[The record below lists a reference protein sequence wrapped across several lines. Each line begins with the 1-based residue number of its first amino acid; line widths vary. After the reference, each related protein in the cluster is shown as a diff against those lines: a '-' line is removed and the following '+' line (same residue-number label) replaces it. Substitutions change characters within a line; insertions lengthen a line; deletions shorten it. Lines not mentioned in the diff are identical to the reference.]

1 MGLDLN
7 LVPDVVKP
15 LAQPLAG
22 GAIPD
27 ADVGGIIAE
36 AETLEHLADLL
47 AKIKA
52 EDAHAVVRMLRGW
65 EWQGPAK
72 EAFEQAFAALGGEAE
87 AAGRPS
93 AEALIDRLGQALRE
107 ESASLRRHGVRMQ
120 QTEWMIYASLA
131 LLGVMIV
138 RLLVWIYVN
147 GPAVLRLIQH
157 HTVLTQVR
165 IETVKRLVLVNMVK
179 FAAISGGLDFGVQV
193 AQQIWGAREAGDFDL
208 ESLAMSLGSG
218 ALTGALFAGANAGLS
233 RLLSR
238 PMVYVASEAELA
250 VRDRVVAIT
259 QSMYGQALLGG
270 VAGTAGAV
278 PGLALSGQL
287 DAEHLAYTF
296 ISGVAGGLD
305 IPASARVSFV
315 PMRAVAELGDSP
327 LLEAPH
333 ADPPHSPD
341 GPPPADPRALE
352 PHRPGS
358 PGDHTPPAADHDATA
373 LVEHSRPEEHGD
385 ADTSTDR
392 DQSQAGDVLLQPYPS
407 PVIMGE
413 VTRRHDTLLPG
424 PVGDRAGHGG
434 TPARPP
440 QGLPAERTPT
450 GEAAPASPPV
460 SSRLSR
466 GSLLPATV
474 PATISTTPYDV
485 GTPEQH
491 AQRADEPPKAAA
503 EQRPEAPKEAA
514 EQRPEAPETAE
525 PGSTAHSRP
534 EPPEQSPAG
543 APAPHAPRDHGT
555 TPETRTSAL
564 PETPLEQALTGQ
576 APEPVAG
583 PSGARPATS
592 HLSHGDRPYDALPVH
607 PIPDATAAAHP
618 HSSEQGAPHAPDA
631 WRTSLQGGPDVPAAR
646 TAALPEDPRR
656 IEPVTRRVADLL
668 SRDGQY
674 DPISGAAWEAAYT
687 TTVKTLMDT
696 MDSSTRDML
705 GVGRKQ
711 PLRQAVGD
719 PGSYLVLS
727 EVKAVGRTVRTW
739 QAVERNSIQSFV
751 EGSLRFSD
759 TQRRIIR
766 QIPFDSPEA
775 LRIARR
781 LAVEELL
788 RTWGYGAGEMLP
800 ERLAMHMAARDEFG
814 LTGILDLETYGSPS
828 RSTTARAVHA
838 RSGDMLR
845 DFLRQ
850 QYAETQRELGRR
862 GIEELVLY
870 RGMTLD
876 PFHPVPALAD
886 AANGDVVPAPPGLP
900 LQSWSAMP
908 GVAKRY
914 TGLGDG
920 AVMAGVIPA
929 SQVLST
935 PWTGMGQLP
944 LNEFVVLATPGE
956 VTVLRPPHVSAP
968 DPTMS
973 DIPPGWQLSKPGD
986 GWTYCEQGHRHW
998 GTEGGSGLL
1007 AFHRPP
1013 GGEVHVLMQLR
1024 SMETHHGGT
1033 WGLPGGARH
1042 SGEDP
1047 VEAGLREAAE
1057 ENRLDPREVNVRGV
1071 HHDDHGGWA
1080 FDTVIGEMAHLAD
1093 VWPASRES
1101 LDNAW
1106 VPLEEVPRLNLHPDL
1121 ARSWPSVRAELER
1134 VLTDSGTGGGRPPAP
1149 DPTPPGPAAR
1159 PLGTPPDIPG
1169 EYSPIADPRPRNF
1182 AEAAAIVHRWTPG
1195 NERRDGSDEELLAEG
1210 RRLVDQ
1216 LPVLDQGDTTAR
1228 ALAAM
1233 SRIIQW
1239 HDPRRAL
1246 PEIAA
1251 ELGLGR
1257 DVDALVDLYGDARRH
1272 GLAPDSATDRAG
1284 LTDILKRSMEAD
1296 PHRWAG
1302 QRHHTL
1308 FSLHDVTAA
1317 QARTVGLLVHM
1328 MKEPVTYRS
1337 ARDFVR
1343 PVMERHGIRDTAQL
1357 LPVVRAA
1364 HENGYLPGGT
1374 SGEAAFHAGM
1384 DRFRQEDPY
1393 LWDGVLLA
1401 ERHSLADPGDATAR
1415 LVALLDEHASR
1426 TSTGAERAVPPLE
1439 RLAGDVGQGRS
1450 VEQLVRLAEDALAH
1464 GADLAHASGP
1474 RELTGLLHAHRAR
1487 DPHLWDGLRIAA
1499 ERDIT
1504 HPSDDEARA
1513 LSRLAEITGSDAPSR
1528 LWVFDP
1534 LRRLAGEAGLDHS
1547 VERLAQRAAE
1557 AQRAGF
1563 DLFGPVDRRQVIDA
1577 LTGNAPIGRPPGTPE
1592 VPPGLHDLSPSTVR
1606 DARQAAIREHAEA
1619 QQAYQQAHPRM
1630 RRALSRFAG
1639 SDAPAVAAQERVASL
1654 EARAQAWQ
1662 RRPELPEVSFTRDFA
1677 AFRRAYEQ
1685 ALDRASRGEPVI
1697 PYMVENATASLGA
1710 RDGGRGF
1717 GLELEFDLPG
1727 PASRQGLEAI
1737 ARALHEAG
1745 LTSDA
1750 QVHSYHTMQGQGYRS
1765 GKNGGRGLWRLEK
1778 DGTVAGELISPIL
1791 YDEPATWENLRIA
1804 CEIIRAHG
1812 GTATVSTGGH
1822 VHVSTHDYDHIVEHY
1837 TGMLEYVDHH
1847 SDTLFRLGHNPERES
1862 HRGLQ
1867 YCRPNQR
1874 PAAGYESM
1882 GPTRNSN
1889 SNRKVAVNMAGMKG
1903 TSKDHV
1909 EFRLWDGSLD
1919 AAVIQAQTKV
1929 SIALVEAVLRNAPL
1943 GDLPNM
1949 GRRDRLGTHAGL
1961 RDLGAALDLTEP
1973 GSLSFRSLVDEL
1985 FWRAADKEQLTALY
1999 AATRWVRGA

>member
-15 LAQPLAG
+15 VAQPLAG

-72 EAFEQAFAALGGEAE
+72 EAFEQAFAALGGEAD

-93 AEALIDRLGQALRE
+93 AEALIDRLAQALRE

-157 HTVLTQVR
+157 HTLLTQVK

-270 VAGTAGAV
+270 MAGTAGAV

-315 PMRAVAELGDSP
+315 PMRAVAEIGDPP
-327 LLEAPH
+327 LIGTSH
-333 ADPPHSPD
+333 ADPPHAPDGPPHAPD
-341 GPPPADPRALE
+341 GPPPPAPRALE
-352 PHRPGS
+352 PHQPGS
-358 PGDHTPPAADHDATA
+358 PGDHTPPATGHDTTA
-373 LVEHSRPEEHGD
+373 LVQHPRPEDH
-385 ADTSTDR
+385 ADTSTDH
-392 DQSQAGDVLLQPYPS
+392 DQSQSGDVLLQPYPS

-413 VTRRHDTLLPG
+413 VTRRHDTPLPG

-434 TPARPP
+434 TPARAP
-440 QGLPAERTPT
+440 QGLPADRTPT
-450 GEAAPASPPV
+450 GEAAPASAPV
-460 SSRLSR
+460 SSRLTR
-466 GSLLPATV
+466 GSMLPATV
-474 PATISTTPYDV
+474 PSIISTTPDDA
-485 GTPEQH
+485 GTPEPS
-491 AQRADEPPKAAA
+491 AQGTDSPPKAV
-503 EQRPEAPKEAA
+503 EKRHEAPEAA
-514 EQRPEAPETAE
+514 EPASA
-525 PGSTAHSRP
+525 AHSRP
-534 EPPEQSPAG
+534 ERPEQSPADD
-543 APAPHAPRDHGT
+543 PAPHPPRDHGS
-555 TPETRTSAL
+555 TPETRTSTLA
-564 PETPLEQALTGQ
+564 ETPQDQPVTRG
-576 APEPVAG
+576 APEPVVG
-583 PSGARPATS
+583 P
-592 HLSHGDRPYDALPVH
+592 
-607 PIPDATAAAHP
+607 AAA
-618 HSSEQGAPHAPDA
+618 
-631 WRTSLQGGPDVPAAR
+631 R
-646 TAALPEDPRR
+646 
-656 IEPVTRRVADLL
+656 PVTR
-668 SRDGQY
+668 
-674 DPISGAAWEAAYT
+674 
-687 TTVKTLMDT
+687 
-696 MDSSTRDML
+696 
-705 GVGRKQ
+705 
-711 PLRQAVGD
+711 
-719 PGSYLVLS
+719 
-727 EVKAVGRTVRTW
+727 
-739 QAVERNSIQSFV
+739 
-751 EGSLRFSD
+751 
-759 TQRRIIR
+759 
-766 QIPFDSPEA
+766 
-775 LRIARR
+775 
-781 LAVEELL
+781 
-788 RTWGYGAGEMLP
+788 
-800 ERLAMHMAARDEFG
+800 
-814 LTGILDLETYGSPS
+814 
-828 RSTTARAVHA
+828 
-838 RSGDMLR
+838 
-845 DFLRQ
+845 
-850 QYAETQRELGRR
+850 
-862 GIEELVLY
+862 
-870 RGMTLD
+870 
-876 PFHPVPALAD
+876 ALAD
-886 AANGDVVPAPPGLP
+886 SGIGDSRP
-900 LQSWSAMP
+900 
-908 GVAKRY
+908 
-914 TGLGDG
+914 
-920 AVMAGVIPA
+920 
-929 SQVLST
+929 ST
-935 PWTGMGQLP
+935 
-944 LNEFVVLATPGE
+944 
-956 VTVLRPPHVSAP
+956 
-968 DPTMS
+968 
-973 DIPPGWQLSKPGD
+973 
-986 GWTYCEQGHRHW
+986 
-998 GTEGGSGLL
+998 
-1007 AFHRPP
+1007 
-1013 GGEVHVLMQLR
+1013 
-1024 SMETHHGGT
+1024 
-1033 WGLPGGARH
+1033 
-1042 SGEDP
+1042 
-1047 VEAGLREAAE
+1047 
-1057 ENRLDPREVNVRGV
+1057 
-1071 HHDDHGGWA
+1071 
-1080 FDTVIGEMAHLAD
+1080 
-1093 VWPASRES
+1093 
-1101 LDNAW
+1101 
-1106 VPLEEVPRLNLHPDL
+1106 
-1121 ARSWPSVRAELER
+1121 
-1134 VLTDSGTGGGRPPAP
+1134 P
-1149 DPTPPGPAAR
+1149 DPTPPAPAVGPVGPSPSVR
-1159 PLGTPPDIPG
+1159 PVGTPPAPAERPWGTPPDIPG
-1169 EYSPIADPRPRNF
+1169 EFSPIADPRPRNF
-1182 AEAAAIVHRWTPG
+1182 AEAAATVHRWTPG
-1195 NERRDGSDEELLAEG
+1195 SEGRDALDEGLLAEG

-1216 LPVLDQGDTTAR
+1216 LPVLDHGDTTAR
-1228 ALAAM
+1228 ALASM
-1233 SRIIQW
+1233 SRVLQW
-1239 HDPRRAL
+1239 HDPRRAI

-1251 ELGLGR
+1251 ELGLDR

-1308 FSLHDVTAA
+1308 FSLQDVTAA
-1317 QARTVGLLVHM
+1317 QARTVGLMVHM
-1328 MKEPVTYRS
+1328 MGEAITYRS
-1337 ARDFVR
+1337 AREFVR
-1343 PVMERHGIRDTAQL
+1343 PVLERHGIRDTAQL

-1364 HENGYLPGGT
+1364 HENGYLLAGPD
-1374 SGEAAFHAGM
+1374 GETAFHTGM

-1401 ERHSLADPGDATAR
+1401 ERHSLTDPGDETAR
-1415 LVALLDEHASR
+1415 LVALLDEHAPPP
-1426 TSTGAERAVPPLE
+1426 GAGADRAVPPLE
-1439 RLAGDVGQGRS
+1439 RLAADVGQGRS
-1450 VEQLVRLAEDALAH
+1450 VEQLVRLAEDAQAH
-1464 GADLAHASGP
+1464 GADLVRADSPH
-1474 RELTGLLHAHRAR
+1474 ELTGLLNAHRAR

-1499 ERDIT
+1499 ERGIA
-1504 HPSDDEARA
+1504 HPGGDDARA
-1513 LSRLAEITGSDAPSR
+1513 LSRLAEITGAEAPSR

-1547 VERLAQRAAE
+1547 VERLAQCAAE
-1557 AQRAGF
+1557 AHRAGF
-1563 DLFGPVDRRQVIDA
+1563 DLFGPVDRWQVIDA
-1577 LTGNAPIGRPPGTPE
+1577 LTRNTPISRPPD

-1606 DARQAAIREHAEA
+1606 DARQAAIHEHAEA
-1619 QQAYQQAHPRM
+1619 QQAYQRAHPRM

-1639 SDAPAVAAQERVASL
+1639 TDALAVAQQERVASL

-1677 AFRRAYEQ
+1677 AFRRAYDQ
-1685 ALDRASRGEPVI
+1685 ALERAARGEPVI
-1697 PYMVENATASLGA
+1697 PYMPENATASLGA

-1727 PASRQGLEAI
+1727 PATGRVLEDI
-1737 ARALHEAG
+1737 AHALHEAG
-1745 LTSDA
+1745 LTGDA
-1750 QVHSYHTMQGQGYRS
+1750 QVHSHHTMLAQGYRS

-1837 TGMLEYVDHH
+1837 TGMLDYVDHH

-1867 YCRPNQR
+1867 YCQPNQR

-1882 GPTRNSN
+1882 APMRNSN

-1903 TSKDHV
+1903 SSKDHI

-1919 AAVIQAQTKV
+1919 PAVIQSQTKV

-1961 RDLGAALDLTEP
+1961 RKLGAALDLTER

-1999 AATRWVRGA
+1999 AATRWVRAR